1 MRASMSRRGNC
12 YDNAP
17 IESFWG
23 SLKNELIYHQ
33 RFATREQARL
43 AIAEYIE
50 MFYNRQ
56 RTQARLNYLS
66 PAAFTR
72 RFYLDRTAA

>member
-23 SLKNELIYHQ
+23 SPKNELIYHR

-43 AIAEYIE
+43 AIGEYIE

-56 RTQARLNYLS
+56 RTQARLDYLS
-66 PAAFTR
+66 PAALTQ